1 MLRSTAVIP
10 VFFDLFT
17 PSTLKAIQ
25 MFLFEECLIKFKKTY
40 NKTPLP
46 GPNQKQQKA
55 PHCVFNVAFTLFHR
69 CLVPLPS
76 ARTLDEG
83 GGVDGTV
90 DSGYGTVDSAVDS
103 TQHSRQ
109 RNRHDTRHYG
119 TSSMDLLAGC
129 WSREKKNIHFS
140 KTIISIV
147 FTVKKHIFFNFRQSE
162 TFKNSRGDS
171 SRTWWSW
178 LELAKN
184 RHFSKNCNF
193 YCVYNEKT
201 YIFQLWTVRNRK
213 KQSGG
218 LLANVGATGSDCF
231 LRFLTVHNDLFDN
244 VLELF

>member
-1 MLRSTAVIP
+1 M
-10 VFFDLFT
+10 FFDLFT
-17 PSTLKAIQ
+17 PSTLNAFQ
-25 MFLFEECLIKFKKTY
+25 MFFFEECLIICLN
-40 NKTPLP
+40 NKTTLP
-46 GPNQKQQKA
+46 GAKQKQQKRCIA
-55 PHCVFNVAFTLFHR
+55 FVFTNTLTIAFTLFHR